1 MEGNKFS
8 FCPWVAFTEHA
19 FCLEL
24 GTHKGLCFCQEAK
37 TSILKALEVILS
49 PFTSKGV
56 KTDIEKRK
64 FRVNKR
70 KT

>member
-24 GTHKGLCFCQEAK
+24 GTHKGLCFCREAK
-37 TSILKALEVILS
+37 ISILKALEVILS
-49 PFTSKGV
+49 PFISNSV
-56 KTDIEKRK
+56 KTDIENRK

-70 KT
+70 KM